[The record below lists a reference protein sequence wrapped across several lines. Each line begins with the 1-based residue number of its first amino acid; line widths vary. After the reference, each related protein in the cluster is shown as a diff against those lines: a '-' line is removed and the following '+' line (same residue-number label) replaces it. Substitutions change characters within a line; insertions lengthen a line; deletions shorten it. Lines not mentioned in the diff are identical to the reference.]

1 MTISHVCHNWRDIAL
16 SLPALWAFVEL
27 CPKNDRPGRLEIM
40 IMLLERSRGHPLDVS
55 ICFEHDDDT
64 ISNYDSDHGGE
75 DLQHDR
81 PAGWLLRGQH
91 ISHSCVALARW
102 RSLSIRNLD
111 LPNHEAFIEPL
122 WKGPAPM
129 LEKMDFSVFW

>member
-55 ICFEHDDDT
+55 IRFEHDDDT

-81 PAGWLLRGQH
+81 PGGRLAAQGPTYFPLLRC
-91 ISHSCVALARW
+91 SCALA
-102 RSLSIRNLD
+102 LSFD
-111 LPNHEAFIEPL
+111 
-122 WKGPAPM
+122 
-129 LEKMDFSVFW
+129 S